1 MLTPHV
7 HGQGCGTGG
16 RGMSERAVTRQSIW
30 DSHQRTILAV
40 ALMAAVVAVVGIV
53 WGRDIWLLLSS
64 EEAVETLVARAG
76 IWGPVILVVLGA
88 LQVVVAPIPG
98 YAVGLAAGY
107 LYGPLWGGLYAAAGM
122 LLGGMTAMWLGRTF
136 GRPGVQWIVG
146 AETLA
151 RWESVTHSN
160 SPFVWFFLLLGPMGD
175 VPFLLAGLSSVPYIV
190 IFLLAL
196 LIRVPSIFL
205 STAIGGGL
213 LSPVWMVVALAFAS
227 IVVVVAWRYRTPWKA
242 WYERQLRAHIEGE
255 PAPAL
260 QPAPVDSTADDTW
273 SPPA

>member
-1 MLTPHV
+1 MA
-7 HGQGCGTGG
+7 
-16 RGMSERAVTRQSIW
+16 ERAAVQQQSW
-30 DSHQRTILAV
+30 AGHQRMILTV
-40 ALMAAVVAVVGIV
+40 ALIAAVVAAIGIA
-53 WGRDIWLLLSS
+53 WGRDIWLLLSN
-64 EEAVETLVARAG
+64 EEAVEALVARAG
-76 IWGPVILVVLGA
+76 VWGPVILVILGA

-146 AETLA
+146 AATLA
-151 RWESVTHSN
+151 RWESVTHTS

-175 VPFLLAGLSSVPYIV
+175 VPFVLAGLSSVPYV
-190 IFLLAL
+190 LIFLLAL

-205 STAIGGGL
+205 STAIGSGL
-213 LSPVWMVVALAFAS
+213 LSPVWMAVALALAS
-227 IVVVVAWRYRTPWKA
+227 LAVVIAWRYRTPLKA
-242 WYERQLRAHIEGE
+242 WYERQLRARIGVET
-255 PAPAL
+255 APVR
-260 QPAPVDSTADDTW
+260 QPAPVETCVDDSW